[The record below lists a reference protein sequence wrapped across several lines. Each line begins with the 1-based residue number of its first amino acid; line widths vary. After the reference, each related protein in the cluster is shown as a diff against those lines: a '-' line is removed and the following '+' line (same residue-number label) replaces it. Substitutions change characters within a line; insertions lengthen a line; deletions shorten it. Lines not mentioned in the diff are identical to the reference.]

1 MSEDQDWRLTAELDV
16 TDRRGALERLLGR
29 VREPDVVEE
38 IETALPP
45 DVVVTH
51 DGKLLFAYAASQEE
65 IAQAR
70 RVIEEVLRRD
80 GVGAGVLVS
89 HWDDDLDEWRQVEP
103 PLASEAA
110 RREDA
115 AERDAEAVET
125 RTLVASAGRLVRSS
139 FEQSLLQWAEQLGIK
154 CTIAEHPHLLT
165 TQVLFTCTG
174 PRRKIDEFASAI
186 RAEGAA
192 TLRADG
198 ILMLNPL

>member
-1 MSEDQDWRLTAELDV
+1 
-16 TDRRGALERLLGR
+16 
-29 VREPDVVEE
+29 
-38 IETALPP
+38 
-45 DVVVTH
+45 
-51 DGKLLFAYAASQEE
+51 
-65 IAQAR
+65 
-70 RVIEEVLRRD
+70 VL
-80 GVGAGVLVS
+80 S
-89 HWDDDLDEWRQVEP
+89 HWDEELDEWRQVDP
-103 PLASEAA
+103 PPTAQEA

-139 FEQSLLQWAEQLGIK
+139 FEQSLLQRAEQLGIK

-174 PRRKIDEFASAI
+174 PKHKIDEFARAI

-198 ILMLNPL
+198 ILMLNPI